1 MFLLAFLSSSLKRHA
16 RVKVRLCSK
25 KFPAVMIVRF
35 LFCAFLSIP
44 STLGQKPNPTSD
56 PIKPVVLRWTAAD
69 KVADFWIHEDLEAGL
84 AEAREMGKPV
94 LLNYRCVP

>member
-1 MFLLAFLSSSLKRHA
+1 MLQVCLYSKDSLGVMM
-16 RVKVRLCSK
+16 VKV
-25 KFPAVMIVRF
+25 
-35 LFCAFLSIP
+35 LFFAFFSILP
-44 STLGQKPNPTSD
+44 TLGQTPKPTSD

-84 AEAREMGKPV
+84 AQARKMGKPV

>member
-1 MFLLAFLSSSLKRHA
+1 MLQ
-16 RVKVRLCSK
+16 VRLYSNN
-25 KFPAVMIVRF
+25 FSAVMIVRF
-35 LFCAFLSIP
+35 LFFAFLSIP
-44 STLGQKPNPTSD
+44 STLGQTPKPTSD

-84 AEAREMGKPV
+84 AEAREVGKPV

>member
-1 MFLLAFLSSSLKRHA
+1 MGGIHWGERALLQVHLAP
-16 RVKVRLCSK
+16 K
-25 KFPAVMIVRF
+25 KFLAVMIVRL

-44 STLGQKPNPTSD
+44 SMLGQTPKPTSD